1 MESSSDPISFCVF
14 TVWGFWGHVGFK
26 VWLRPTSETS
36 SERIGTAL
44 EDRGW
49 AKLCSICTGTSRNL
63 SSPGEPHVSDPIAS
77 HNLFNFQDLN
87 ISEVLTPQTH
97 RVQGVAERSW
107 PWVPCQRPAVKEP
120 KVKWSCAVFEYGLA
134 PLRCFRNI
142 LKSPLRQ
149 RIARRESWELVT
161 VYYKEM
167 ILSCPIQ
174 PGLGVL
180 QRRMW
185 SWQAARVWTSWRIL
199 EVRLYRSH
207 VATAAAT
214 SSIRTWVAF
223 APSTACGGIAGSWR
237 TFGRQLLGRLLVV
250 HGCPHL
256 NNCSVRRPS
265 LPCRRLGAGP
275 SSACSSR
282 SRPQPRSSIAPRWW
296 PSCSRCAEAALGI
309 NGF

>member
-1 MESSSDPISFCVF
+1 MALGAMSEASCQGAKSEMVLRRSRVESC
-14 TVWGFWGHVGFK
+14 
-26 VWLRPTSETS
+26 
-36 SERIGTAL
+36 
-44 EDRGW
+44 
-49 AKLCSICTGTSRNL
+49 
-63 SSPGEPHVSDPIAS
+63 PIA
-77 HNLFNFQDLN
+77 
-87 ISEVLTPQTH
+87 V
-97 RVQGVAERSW
+97 
-107 PWVPCQRPAVKEP
+107 
-120 KVKWSCAVFEYGLA
+120 
-134 PLRCFRNI
+134 FRNI
-142 LKSPLRQ
+142 LKSPLRK
-149 RIARRESWELVT
+149 RKARRESWGASDS
-161 VYYKEM
+161 
-167 ILSCPIQ
+167 LSGNDLIMSYPTRAYQ
-174 PGLGVL
+174 GLGVL

-223 APSTACGGIAGSWR
+223 APSTACGGIVGSWGA
-237 TFGRQLLGRLLVV
+237 FGRQLLGRLLVV

-265 LPCRRLGAGP
+265 PCRRLGAGP